1 MARRPLR
8 TLELTG
14 ARAVIRR
21 VLFAG
26 AAVLAV
32 VGAIGFVL
40 PAHRLDDVAGFHSNY
55 HDGGPESLVVFA
67 AVIAGWWFLRR
78 RGHGAGYLFGVVA
91 TAGAVLSVLP
101 VFLVHMFRSV
111 ETGPGEGMFAV
122 GVLGLFGTGVV
133 IALAEPILY
142 LGQRRQL
149 ERDVDPQFP
158 TARTIRS

>member
-1 MARRPLR
+1 MRRRLR

-26 AAVLAV
+26 VPVLALI
-32 VGAIGFVL
+32 GGIGFVL
-40 PAHRLDDVAGFHSNY
+40 PAHRVRDEPEFHSNY
-55 HDGGPESLVVFA
+55 ADGGPASLLVFA
-67 AVIAGWWFLRR
+67 GLIAVWWFLRR
-78 RGHGAGYLFGVVA
+78 KRHGAGYLIGVIA
-91 TAGAVLSVLP
+91 TGGAVLSVLP
-101 VFLVHMFRSV
+101 IFLNHMFQKV
-111 ETGPGEGMFAV
+111 ETGPGEGLFGV
-122 GVLGLFGTGVV
+122 GVLGLFGLGLV
-133 IALAEPILY
+133 IALVEPILY